1 MKLLW
6 LNQEPGT
13 QTLRVDTLL
22 ACFDLSSSREELQ
35 AVESPFQALCCVL
48 TYLFVQVT
56 LPRRVHALGAAV
68 GPAPTAPVS
77 GVGTM
82 NTGFLKCSEPDKGLG
97 LGKPVAFCNAPK
109 CDGGSRLL
117 AGEGTRLHSAS
128 ASQASSLWRT
138 SPVPSRPPSLLWCL
152 FPSRGSRVTVR
163 RPRSALGLTGL
174 RSPPPRR
181 SSSLLGTW
189 I

>member
-56 LPRRVHALGAAV
+56 LPWRAHALGAAA
-68 GPAPTAPVS
+68 GPAPSAPVS
-77 GVGTM
+77 GVGAM
-82 NTGFLKCSEPDKGLG
+82 NTGFLKYALSQTRARGWGNLLLPVMHPSVTEARGSLQVKEPAFTLLLLPKL
-97 LGKPVAFCNAPK
+97 PVC
-109 CDGGSRLL
+109 
-117 AGEGTRLHSAS
+117 GE
-128 ASQASSLWRT
+128 
-138 SPVPSRPPSLLWCL
+138 PPPSHPIPSLVPAWVLVSVPGVPGDGEMAQLCTWADWPAVPA
-152 FPSRGSRVTVR
+152 FP
-163 RPRSALGLTGL
+163 
-174 RSPPPRR
+174 
-181 SSSLLGTW
+181 
-189 I
+189 